1 VADDALQTLPKPIPG
16 FTLGVSVSDS
26 PDLARLGLTET
37 HLRMAL
43 GEIAQATLIAKGRIS
58 YGGHLRDD
66 GYTAFMVHECE
77 KYGSRDRPFSGHIPW
92 SVHRRLSVEEIKRHR
107 QAIGLYGAYVFLDPD
122 GQPIEDPTADRDPAA
137 MRVGDREVAD
147 SLTAARRHLTATCD
161 ARLVVGGQRTGF
173 QGHMPGVVEET
184 ILAVRAGQ
192 PVFVAGG
199 FGGAAADIARVLE
212 FDPDNWLGLAD
223 ETARPDLRELADT
236 LDESGWSPE
245 ANGLTLK
252 QNRQLAISYRAS
264 EVASLVVY
272 GLTNLRSR

>member
-1 VADDALQTLPKPIPG
+1 MPG

-43 GEIAQATLIAKGRIS
+43 GEIAQATLIANGRLT

-66 GYTAFMVHECE
+66 GYTAFLVHECE
-77 KYGSRDRPFSGHIPW
+77 KYNSRDRPFTGRIPW
-92 SVHRRLSVEEIKRHR
+92 SVHRRLTVEDINRHR
-107 QAIGLYGAYVFLDPD
+107 QAIGLFGAYVFLDPD
-122 GQPIEDPTADRDPAA
+122 GQPIEDPTADRDSAE
-137 MRVGDREVAD
+137 MEVGSREAAD

-161 ARLVVGGQRTGF
+161 ARLIVGGQRAGF
-173 QGHMPGVVEET
+173 QGRMPGVVEET
-184 ILAVRAGQ
+184 ILAIRAGQ

-199 FGGAAADIARVLE
+199 FGGAAADVAQVLK

-223 ETARPDLRELADT
+223 ESARPDLQELADS
-236 LDESGWSPE
+236 LNESGWSAE

-264 EVASLVVY
+264 EVASLVIY